1 MSPLVIPTYPNL
13 PPLSGDMGHRDEL
26 KGRNWSG
33 LSGTWVRSKGMTK
46 GIRSIEYLGCGKEGT
61 CWYVGERVGLE
72 KRATKT
78 YTNVWISG
86 NNR

>member
-1 MSPLVIPTYPNL
+1 MSNTKTCVPISNTNVSQS

-61 CWYVGERVGLE
+61 CWYVGEG
-72 KRATKT
+72 
-78 YTNVWISG
+78 YG
-86 NNR
+86 